1 MNELNSN
8 QDTTPQSTTQK
19 RFKRKSRK
27 KKKTAP
33 VKPTFLTY
41 RDAIVIDFEGFKG
54 QPPSMVG
61 IWEQYPDR
69 QTPDFCVLILDPELA
84 GLEKLKFP
92 RAEFQPIKT
101 FMRRISNK
109 CIEFNKKIIAYSTH
123 EKNKFQESGYD
134 IQIKYYVNARRKV
147 ASWFYHNEP
156 EDRPRPLGLKP
167 VLEYFHYPQLVYY
180 GTHKVTDKIRR
191 IRAQLIHHNQNP
203 TKLSPRALQD
213 WKDLVAYN
221 EQDVRGLVFV
231 MERIGQLKSK

>member
-69 QTPDFCVLILDPELA
+69 QTPDFRVLILDPELA

-92 RAEFQPIKT
+92 RAEYQPIKT

-109 CIEFNKKIIAYSTH
+109 CIVFNKKIIAYSTH
-123 EKNKFQESGYD
+123 EKNKFEESGYY
-134 IQIKYYVNARRKV
+134 IQEHYVNARRKV
-147 ASWFYHNEP
+147 ASWFYHNKP

-167 VLEYFHYPQLVYY
+167 VLEYFHYPNLVDY

-191 IRAQLIHHNQNP
+191 IRTQLIRHNQDP

>member
-54 QPPSMVG
+54 SKPSMVG

-69 QTPDFCVLILDPELA
+69 QTPYFSILILDPELA
-84 GLEKLKFP
+84 GLAKLKFP
-92 RAEFQPIKT
+92 RVKYQPIDT
-101 FMRRISNK
+101 FMSWISNK
-109 CIEFNKKIIAYSTH
+109 CIVFNKKIIAYSTH

-134 IQIKYYVNARRKV
+134 IQKKYYVNARRKV

-156 EDRPRPLGLKP
+156 KDRPRPLSLKP
-167 VLEYFHYPQLVYY
+167 VLKYFHYPNLVDY

-191 IRAQLIHHNQNP
+191 IRAQLIRHNQDP

-231 MERIGQLKSK
+231 MKRIGQLKSK

>member
-69 QTPDFCVLILDPELA
+69 QTPDFRVLILDPELA

-123 EKNKFQESGYD
+123 EKNKFEESGYD
-134 IQIKYYVNARRKV
+134 IQEHYVNARRKV

-167 VLEYFHYPQLVYY
+167 VLEYFHYPNLVDY

-191 IRAQLIHHNQNP
+191 IRTQLIRHNQDP